1 MSRASSSVGIY
12 HNSKFATRLARKAA
26 RSMSVVVLG
35 SIYTKGVTPTTPVLF
50 LYDEFDAASI
60 RGPVVVVDTETVEPE
75 LIRSLLPH
83 CPPALCRLPRAIPRM
98 LAATKAHRELVI
110 VDPLPGP
117 SNTAHLMLM
126 ACDTVVFPFDGREH
140 ELRLV
145 LHLVPSWLEQYK
157 SILKSHRPRIVIH
170 APDTESAALA
180 ADIASRILPSVS
192 LSAVVVWGP
201 ITALLA
207 HLERPHTRGV

>member
-12 HNSKFATRLARKAA
+12 HNSKCATRLARKAA
-26 RSMSVVVLG
+26 KSMSVVVLG

-60 RGPVVVVDTETVEPE
+60 RGHSVVVVDTETVEPE

-98 LAATKAHRELVI
+98 LAATKADRELVI

-117 SNTAHLMLM
+117 STTAHLMLM

-145 LHLVPSWLEQYK
+145 LHLVPSWLDQYK
-157 SILKSHRPRIVIH
+157 SILKSHRPRIVIY
-170 APDTESAALA
+170 TESDALA
-180 ADIASRILPSVS
+180 ADIASRIIPSVA